1 MAIEQ
6 ITVRT
11 KAELAVE
18 LDKKTDEIIVE
29 GDFSQNIAEIKKGQF
44 NEVDQ
49 LGFALGSDGIG
60 ILVEYGISTL
70 LDVFDPTAKED
81 KKIRKQIERLY
92 TIKRLTQESFLLR
105 LKQLD
110 Y

>member
-6 ITVRT
+6 VTVRT

-29 GDFSQNIAEIKKGQF
+29 GDFSQSIAEIKKGQL
-44 NEVDQ
+44 NDTDTM
-49 LGFALGSDGIG
+49 GFTVGSGGAGVLI
-60 ILVEYGISTL
+60 EYGINKL
-70 LDVFDPTAKED
+70 MDVFDPTSKED
-81 KKIRKQIERLY
+81 KKLHKQIERLY
-92 TIKRLTQESFLLR
+92 TIKRLSKESFLLH

>member
-1 MAIEQ
+1 MAIEP
-6 ITVRT
+6 ITVKT

-29 GDFSQNIAEIKKGQF
+29 GDFSRNISEIKKGQL
-44 NEVDQ
+44 NDTDE
-49 LGFALGSDGIG
+49 LGFAVGNGGTG
-60 ILVEYGISTL
+60 ILLEYGISKL
-70 LDVFDPTAKED
+70 MDVFDPKAKED
-81 KKIRKQIERLY
+81 KKICKQIERLY
-92 TIKRLTQESFLLR
+92 TIKRLTKDSFLLH

>member
-1 MAIEQ
+1 MTIER
-6 ITVRT
+6 VSVST

-18 LDKKTDEIIVE
+18 LAKQTDEIIVV
-29 GDFSQNIAEIKKGQF
+29 GDFSQNIAEIKKGQL
-44 NEVDQ
+44 NDTEMM
-49 LGFALGSDGIG
+49 GFSIGSGG
-60 ILVEYGISTL
+60 VGTLVEYGANKL
-70 LDVFDPTAKED
+70 LDVFDPATKED

-92 TIKRLTQESFLLR
+92 TIKRLTTDSFLLH